1 MPIHSLEVRK
11 QMPRVGKIRLGVTKK
26 SAKGA
31 EYPTTVPYFVLTD
44 VPDVVQEYGENPVAL
59 DIIFPH
65 RSRDIVLPTW
75 FRYYKGGHVTKD
87 GERVGGECAC
97 KGTGL
102 REDGSPGMA
111 EHYDSRDPE
120 TGSFSIRPCLEKNC
134 PDYYDRRGN
143 QQCKAGMKVNAIVI
157 KRDVDAIIPGGIFQ
171 IDTTSWESMMN
182 FISIFDWTLARPE
195 YYELFTGVPF
205 TIYREETVKRITDV
219 NGKQTKST
227 QYIMKLKV
235 NEERFERM
243 KRSGF
248 YTKKKV
254 DLVLSREEVEML
266 DAAPMEDHYLLPQES
281 ATQQTL
287 ETEIK
292 TDQQKIDYATEL
304 LKDPDFIQKI
314 EELEKVTGKA
324 LTDKQKIIAIRQ
336 KEGAPNL
343 KTAVLES
350 IHASILKSL
359 EAQKRAQA
367 QQAQQAQAEASP
379 KDSEGI
385 I

>member
-1 MPIHSLEVRK
+1 MPIHSLEIRK
-11 QMPRVGKIRLGVTKK
+11 QMPRVGKIRLGLTKK
-26 SAKGA
+26 SAKGSD
-31 EYPTTVPYFVLTD
+31 YPITVPYFVLTD
-44 VPDVVQEYGENPVAL
+44 VPEVVQEYGESPTAL

-75 FRYYKGGHVTKD
+75 FRYYKGGHVNKD
-87 GERVGGECAC
+87 GERIGGECAC

-111 EHYDSRDPE
+111 EHYDVRDPE

-157 KRDVDAIIPGGIFQ
+157 KKDIDVIIPGGIFQ

-195 YYELFTGVPF
+195 YYEYFTGVPF
-205 TIYREETVKRITDV
+205 TIYREETIKRITDAS
-219 NGKQTKST
+219 GKQTRST

-243 KRSGF
+243 KRMGF
-248 YTKKKV
+248 YTKKKI

-266 DAAPMEDHYLLPQES
+266 DTAPMEDHYLLPQES
-281 ATQQTL
+281 AAQRTL
-287 ETEIK
+287 ETEIQ
-292 TDQQKIDYATEL
+292 TDQQRIDYAIEL
-304 LKDPDFIQKI
+304 LKDSDFIQKI
-314 EELEKVTGKA
+314 EDLEKVTGKK
-324 LTDKQKIIAIRQ
+324 LTDKQKLIAIRQ
-336 KEGAPNL
+336 KEGAPDL
-343 KTAVLES
+343 KLAVMES
-350 IHASILKSL
+350 IHASILKAL
-359 EAQKRAQA
+359 EAKGQVET
-367 QQAQQAQAEASP
+367 EATP
-379 KDSEGI
+379 PRDSEGI